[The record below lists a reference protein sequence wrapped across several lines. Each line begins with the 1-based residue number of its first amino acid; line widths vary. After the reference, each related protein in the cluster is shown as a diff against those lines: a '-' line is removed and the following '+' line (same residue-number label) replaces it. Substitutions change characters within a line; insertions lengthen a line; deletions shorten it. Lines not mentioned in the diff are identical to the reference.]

1 MKMKTK
7 VKILGIV
14 LLSLFLSF
22 IPADKNSIISRETLI
37 SSSLDLFGVTLAI
50 IALLFTV
57 IDRYKAKLEDSKKE
71 ILEKNAFPVLKNMG
85 DDISATL
92 ILVIILFLYDIFYTP
107 LQWIQ
112 ALNFMSY
119 INLERFILLLILFFL
134 LAITIDITMSIISLI
149 SGLIEL
155 DKNND
160 ENIQPTETELE
171 LISVIRNLDNK
182 RFKELLDYIKT
193 LTVKQELDK

>member
-1 MKMKTK
+1 MKTK

>member
-1 MKMKTK
+1 MKTK

-14 LLSLFLSF
+14 LLSLLLSF
-22 IPADKNSIISRETLI
+22 IPTDKDSIISRETLI
-37 SSSLDLFGVTLAI
+37 SSSLELFGVTLAI

-57 IDRYKAKLEDSKKE
+57 LDRYKAKLEDSKKA

-107 LQWIQ
+107 LQLIQ
-112 ALNFMSY
+112 ALDFMSY

-155 DKNND
+155 GKNNN

-171 LISVIRNLDNK
+171 LISVIRKLDNK